1 MTIGYKIKEL
11 RELSGM
17 FQRELAAK
25 LEIGEGFLSKVE
37 HNQKLIKRED
47 LKKISLI
54 FSYPLEELETLWLAS
69 KVYVL
74 VKNEENN
81 IDVLR
86 VAEEHVKYF
95 NERK

>member
-1 MTIGYKIKEL
+1 MIIGHKIREL

-37 HNQKLIKRED
+37 HNQKLIKRVD

-54 FSYPLEELETLWLAS
+54 FSYPLKELETLWLAS

-86 VAEEHVKYF
+86 VAEEHVRYF
-95 NERK
+95 NKGK